1 MIYKLEKFKITDTIM
16 NGQKGTNEDTG
27 KNRNK
32 SKQVFFTVALLIL
45 WLLVYLAIHY
55 KILKN

>member
-1 MIYKLEKFKITDTIM
+1 M
-16 NGQKGTNEDTG
+16 NGQKGTKEDTS

-55 KILKN
+55 KILKS